1 MKPNINKDSFPT
13 RKELISVLEQLIEGK
28 LDRHF
33 VAEWAEKYD
42 SDINYYFED
51 EKIEEALY
59 SLSMCDLPSTDR
71 EYLYTQTDF
80 HLWIKELEIV

>member
-1 MKPNINKDSFPT
+1 MNLNINKDSFPT

-33 VAEWAEKYD
+33 VADWAEKYD
-42 SDINYYFED
+42 SDDSYYIED
-51 EKIEEALY
+51 KKVEEALY
-59 SLSMCDLPSTDR
+59 SLSMVDLPSTDR